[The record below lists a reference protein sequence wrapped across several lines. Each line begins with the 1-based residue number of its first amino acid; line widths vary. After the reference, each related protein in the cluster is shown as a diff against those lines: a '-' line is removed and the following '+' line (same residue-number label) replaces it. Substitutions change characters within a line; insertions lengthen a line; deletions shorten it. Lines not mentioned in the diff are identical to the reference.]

1 MRDHALIR
9 PIDLRGWPSR
19 GPNRPLTTGC
29 CGAEQYRKVLST
41 KRPFRFAVPPPSHD
55 LLDLSI
61 VEQVNPSS
69 TFGFIISEEET
80 FIFFLFK
87 KVLSRGVRLIKI
99 GELLVVA
106 IMESFRAISIRKLSE
121 SRSHRVIT
129 RIVVDLPYSFEITEG
144 GGGRNDRGSIAMTY
158 RTGEARRGGADRIC
172 GPAKR
177 WPKLISA

>member
-87 KVLSRGVRLIKI
+87 KVLSYVYKNWRATRCRDYGIVSRDFNTKIVRVKI
-99 GELLVVA
+99 A
-106 IMESFRAISIRKLSE
+106 
-121 SRSHRVIT
+121 SRNYTHRC
-129 RIVVDLPYSFEITEG
+129 
-144 GGGRNDRGSIAMTY
+144 
-158 RTGEARRGGADRIC
+158 RTALFLRDKGRRGR
-172 GPAKR
+172 
-177 WPKLISA
+177 

>member
-80 FIFFLFK
+80 FIFFLFE
-87 KVLSRGVRLIKI
+87 KVCYREAHVYKNWK
-99 GELLVVA
+99 LVVA

-129 RIVVDLPYSFEITEG
+129 RIVVDLHYSFEIREG